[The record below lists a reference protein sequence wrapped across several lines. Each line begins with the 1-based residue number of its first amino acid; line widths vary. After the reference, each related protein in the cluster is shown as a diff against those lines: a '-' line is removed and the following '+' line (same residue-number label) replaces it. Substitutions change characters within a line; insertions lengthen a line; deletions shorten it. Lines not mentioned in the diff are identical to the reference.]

1 MPLNVF
7 SPVAREGLFFGSV
20 ASLLLL
26 AVIIMLSIRTLSL
39 PGCMKCGFRSVRRA
53 KSHKML
59 DNLAR
64 LLFLRP
70 YRCGKCLRR
79 FYGFRS
85 HRVTSAA
92 GYRAEAGA

>member
-1 MPLNVF
+1 MHFDVL
-7 SPVAREGLFFGSV
+7 SPVAREALFLVSV
-20 ASLLLL
+20 SSLLLL
-26 AVIIMLSIRTLSL
+26 AVIIGLSIRTLSL

-59 DNLAR
+59 DYFAR

-79 FYGFRS
+79 FYCFRS

-92 GYRAEAGA
+92 AHRSEARA

>member
-1 MPLNVF
+1 MPLQVL
-7 SPVAREGLFFGSV
+7 SPVAREVLFFGSV

-26 AVIIMLSIRTLSL
+26 ALIIVVSIRTLSL

-79 FYGFRS
+79 FYCFRS
-85 HRVTSAA
+85 RRITSAA
-92 GYRAEAGA
+92 AHRAQAGA